1 MNVVIKKISLLSLLL
16 LLLCSLPLFGQ
27 GKATAEIGGTVKDS
41 SGAVVPGAKV
51 TATGADTGV
60 AREVQSEAD
69 GSYRFVLLPPG
80 SYDLKLE
87 KTGFVAQLKKGIAVT
102 VGQFAAIDFELQVGQ
117 MTQLVEI
124 TGEAPLVETE
134 RAQQSN
140 TIESRAVQNLPIN
153 RRDYLAF
160 ALLAPGLS
168 DSKAMADNT
177 NARVKQTPDSGI
189 SFYGSNGRG
198 NNVTVDGGEA
208 NDSGGGVRNTVS
220 QETVQEFQINRTNY
234 TAEHGGARGGVINIV
249 TKSGGNNFRGSVFGF
264 FRNQNLDAGDPFA
277 LVYDAASN
285 RLNRVKPDSNR
296 QQIGF
301 SLGGPL
307 VKDRTFFF
315 TGLEHLRRRE
325 TNAVVVLLDNS
336 VFGPTAQQQA
346 VLNTLP
352 AAVAAGF
359 RQVLASP
366 QSTIDLFTRNSGLF
380 PFETNDTKFLMRL
393 DHRANDRNQF
403 SFRYNL
409 TKSDESNTNVRAQV
423 GVTRGFLTEA
433 TDHNVLG
440 GWTHSFS
447 PSLINDFRAQFNF
460 SRPVTGTNDPFGPEL
475 NITGFGRFN
484 RDIFLPSTTITR
496 RTDLSDSLI
505 WTHGSHSIK
514 FGGGSLIRNNNSN
527 SATFF
532 GGRFNFGALPMALL
546 AAVLPPTLSPFLP
559 QFGAN
564 QLTALQAFNLGA
576 PQSYQQGFGDPV
588 VKATYPLYSM
598 YVQDA
603 WKVRPNLTLNFG
615 LRYEIDTRKSPM
627 PTDKNNFAPRFG
639 FAWDPFGDKKT
650 TIRGGYGM
658 FFATTDFQIDYVVNA
673 LNEINGYRQIAQLLT
688 TLSAANPLAANGPIN
703 IYQTLRARGVLTFPF
718 PSRTITPADLAQFG
732 IAVSQTGPRP
742 PLTVL
747 FKNSADFQNA
757 YTQQMSFGIE
767 RELVPGFSVSG
778 SGIFVRGAKI
788 NRAREDNLLPVAPCA
803 GLPMRYWGSA
813 AIGTLC
819 AAVPATSAFKQ
830 PLLLQDNIYESTANS
845 WYSGIVLEAN
855 KRFSRNFSVA
865 FNYTLSRALDEA
877 LDFNSGFQPNDQLN
891 MRAERALS
899 SFHQKHKVVAYSVM
913 QGPSWSAATNGWQ
926 KLAADFTFTPIY
938 RYNSSRPF
946 NLLSGFEI
954 NQDRHSDTD
963 RPIGMGRNTGAGP
976 SFWTFD
982 FRLAR
987 KIPVGEGKAVELMFE
1002 AFNLFNHTNFASLN
1016 NEVCSGRLPLTVT
1029 DCIASRFSSPKPL
1042 ASARPDEAFGY
1053 TSALDPRRIQLGVRF
1068 SF

>member
-1 MNVVIKKISLLSLLL
+1 MNVVIKKISLVSLSL
-16 LLLCSLPLFGQ
+16 LLLCSLSLFGQ
-27 GKATAEIGGTVKDS
+27 GKTTAEIGGTVKDA
-41 SGAVVPGAKV
+41 SGAVVPGTKV
-51 TATGADTGV
+51 TVTGADTGV
-60 AREVQSEAD
+60 VRETQSEAD

-80 SYDLKLE
+80 SYDLKVE
-87 KTGFVAQLKKGIAVT
+87 KTGFVAQVKRGVAVT

-198 NNVTVDGGEA
+198 NNVTVDCGEA

-277 LVYDAASN
+277 LVYDSATN

-296 QQIGF
+296 QQLGF
-301 SLGGPL
+301 SLGGPI

-315 TGLEHLRRRE
+315 TGFEHLRRRE

-336 VFGPTAQQQA
+336 VFGPTPQQQA

-359 RQVLASP
+359 RQVLAAP

-380 PFETNDTKFLMRL
+380 PFETNDTKFLFRL
-393 DHRANDRNQF
+393 DHRANDRNQL

-409 TKSDESNTNVRAQV
+409 TVGDESNANVRAQV
-423 GVTRGFLTEA
+423 GVTRGFLTES

-440 GWTHSFS
+440 GWTHTFS
-447 PSLINDFRAQFNF
+447 PAVINDFRAQFNF
-460 SRPVTGTNDPFGPEL
+460 SRPVTGTNDQYGPEI
-475 NITGFGRFN
+475 NIAGFGRFN

-496 RTDLSDSLI
+496 RTDLSDSLS
-505 WTHGSHSIK
+505 WSRGSHNLK
-514 FGGGSLIRNNNSN
+514 FGGGTLIRNNNSN

-532 GGRFNFGALPMALL
+532 GGRFNFGNLPMALL
-546 AAVLPPTLSPFLP
+546 AAVLPPTLSPFLSS
-559 QFGAN
+559 FGAN

-576 PQSYQQGFGDPV
+576 PQLYQQGFGDPV

-603 WKVRPNLTLNFG
+603 WKPRSNLTLNFG

-658 FFATTDFQIDYVVNA
+658 FFATTDYQIDYVVNA

-703 IYQTLRARGVLTFPF
+703 IYSTLKARNVLTFPF
-718 PSRTITPADLAQFG
+718 PTRTITPADLTQFG
-732 IAVSQTGPRP
+732 INVSQTGPRP

-747 FKNSADFQNA
+747 FHNSADYQNA
-757 YTQQMSFGIE
+757 YTQQMSLGIE
-767 RELVPGFSVSG
+767 REVAPGFSLAG
-778 SGIFVRGAKI
+778 SFIFVRGAKI
-788 NRAREDNLLPVAPCA
+788 TRAREDNLLPAPVNPA
-803 GLPMRYWGSA
+803 LGIRFWGATTPDNPTGLKY
-813 AIGTLC
+813 
-819 AAVPATSAFKQ
+819 FKQ
-830 PLLLQDNIYESTANS
+830 PFLLQDNVYESTANS
-845 WYSGIVLEAN
+845 WYSGMVLEAN
-855 KRFSRNFSVA
+855 KRFSRSFSLA

-899 SFHQKHKVVAYSVM
+899 SFHQKHKVVVYSVM
-913 QGPSWSAATNGWQ
+913 QGPAWKSASNAWQ
-926 KLAADFTFTPIY
+926 KLTADFSFTPIY

-946 NLLSGFEI
+946 NLLTGVLDI
-954 NQDRHSDTD
+954 NGDRHSDTD

-987 KIPVGEGKAVELMFE
+987 KIPVGEGKAVDLMFE

-1016 NEVCSGRLPLTVT
+1016 NEVCSGRLPLAAI
-1029 DCIASRFSSPKPL
+1029 DCTASRFSSPKPL
-1042 ASARPDEAFGY
+1042 SSARPDEPFGY
-1053 TSALDPRRIQLGVRF
+1053 TSALEPRRIQLGVRF
-1068 SF
+1068 TF